1 MHGNNEEAPATVNC
15 GSMLLWAELL
25 LLGNKLTTLENII
38 HTIGSDRVALE
49 YHARYLDF

>member
-1 MHGNNEEAPATVNC
+1 MATMRKHPQLSTV
-15 GSMLLWAELL
+15 AELL